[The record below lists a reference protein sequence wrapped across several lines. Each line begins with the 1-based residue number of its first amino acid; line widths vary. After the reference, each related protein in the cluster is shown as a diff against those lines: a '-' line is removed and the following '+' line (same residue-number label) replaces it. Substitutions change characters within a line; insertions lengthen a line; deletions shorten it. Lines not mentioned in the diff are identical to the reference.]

1 MQAEMQAVVR
11 KNMIEELKDQHLID
25 KLVPSWDVW
34 CRRVTP
40 CTSFIEAIHE
50 PHVRIVT
57 DHVKTIT
64 AAGVDTEAGD
74 SYPIDRIILAT
85 GFDTSFKPKYEIRGT
100 TGKTLAETWEDR
112 PKGT

>member
-1 MQAEMQAVVR
+1 MMS
-11 KNMIEELKDQHLID
+11 IH
-25 KLVPSWDVW
+25 
-34 CRRVTP
+34 
-40 CTSFIEAIHE
+40 FIFLLRTFRIHQ

-85 GFDTSFKPKYEIRGT
+85 G
-100 TGKTLAETWEDR
+100 
-112 PKGT
+112 